1 MFQHKWN
8 ISGEKWKFFLKCKNC
23 LSFDLIWFLHSFF
36 WQEKKYRNQLLL
48 VNSLIFFSR
57 LTGTLKMYVRK
68 YFKPFEHVISY
79 QSITWNKVLALAK
92 VRNAD
97 FVVNISL
104 LQSTLLLHTSKVYY
118 ILNEWHLAVF
128 YFIIIIRCRS
138 FLDACVCES
147 EKDYFMKI
155 LSKYEIKKEKNLLN
169 D

>member
-1 MFQHKWN
+1 MQESQPI
-8 ISGEKWKFFLKCKNC
+8 ISGEF
-23 LSFDLIWFLHSFF
+23 SD
-36 WQEKKYRNQLLL
+36 
-48 VNSLIFFSR
+48 FFSQDWLR
-57 LTGTLKMYVRK
+57 HSKCMCK

-128 YFIIIIRCRS
+128 YFIIIIHRLPLLFF
-138 FLDACVCES
+138 FLMCVRLFREIS
-147 EKDYFMKI
+147 QKYMK
-155 LSKYEIKKEKNLLN
+155 LRMKEKNLLN

>member
-1 MFQHKWN
+1 MGFIFKHIAGTFHQAFRYLFISYYWCFN
-8 ISGEKWKFFLKCKNC
+8 INEISVVKNGSFFLKCKNC

-104 LQSTLLLHTSKVYY
+104 LQSTLLLHNIHQKCTTY
-118 ILNEWHLAVF
+118 
-128 YFIIIIRCRS
+128 
-138 FLDACVCES
+138 
-147 EKDYFMKI
+147 
-155 LSKYEIKKEKNLLN
+155 
-169 D
+169 

>member
-1 MFQHKWN
+1 M
-8 ISGEKWKFFLKCKNC
+8 
-23 LSFDLIWFLHSFF
+23 FF
-36 WQEKKYRNQLLL
+36 WCEKKIHQILKKPWILW
-48 VNSLIFFSR
+48 FFFFQDR
-57 LTGTLKMYVRK
+57 LRHSKCMCK

-128 YFIIIIRCRS
+128 YFIIIIYLLS
-138 FLDACVCES
+138 IFFFLMCVRLFREIS
-147 EKDYFMKI
+147 QKYMK
-155 LSKYEIKKEKNLLN
+155 LRMKEKNLLN

>member
-1 MFQHKWN
+1 MKKKIHQILKKPWILWFFFQDRLRH
-8 ISGEKWKFFLKCKNC
+8 SKCMC
-23 LSFDLIWFLHSFF
+23 
-36 WQEKKYRNQLLL
+36 
-48 VNSLIFFSR
+48 
-57 LTGTLKMYVRK
+57 K

-128 YFIIIIRCRS
+128 YFIIIIHRLPLL
-138 FLDACVCES
+138 FFFDVCEIIS
-147 EKDYFMKI
+147 WN
-155 LSKYEIKKEKNLLN
+155 LSKIYEIKNERKELAQWLKSTYSSPHEKLLIKIEGHHHFQVLN
-169 D
+169 GLLI

>member
-1 MFQHKWN
+1 M
-8 ISGEKWKFFLKCKNC
+8 WKKN
-23 LSFDLIWFLHSFF
+23 SSDS
-36 WQEKKYRNQLLL
+36 QET
-48 VNSLIFFSR
+48 VNSLIFFQDR
-57 LTGTLKMYVRK
+57 LRHSKCMCK

-128 YFIIIIRCRS
+128 YFIIIIIHRLPLL
-138 FLDACVCES
+138 FFFDVCEIIS
-147 EKDYFMKI
+147 WN
-155 LSKYEIKKEKNLLN
+155 LSKIYEIKNERKELAQWLKSTYSSPHEKLLIKIEGHHHFQVLN
-169 D
+169 GLLI

>member
-1 MFQHKWN
+1 MK
-8 ISGEKWKFFLKCKNC
+8 KKF
-23 LSFDLIWFLHSFF
+23 I
-36 WQEKKYRNQLLL
+36 R
-48 VNSLIFFSR
+48 FSR
-57 LTGTLKMYVRK
+57 NREFSDFFFQDWLRHSKCMCK

-128 YFIIIIRCRS
+128 YFIIIIHRLS
-138 FLDACVCES
+138 LFFFDVCEIIS
-147 EKDYFMKI
+147 WN
-155 LSKYEIKKEKNLLN
+155 LSKIYEIKNERKELAQWLKSTYSSPYKY
-169 D
+169 

>member
-1 MFQHKWN
+1 M
-8 ISGEKWKFFLKCKNC
+8 WKKN
-23 LSFDLIWFLHSFF
+23 SSDS
-36 WQEKKYRNQLLL
+36 QET
-48 VNSLIFFSR
+48 VNSLIFFQDR
-57 LTGTLKMYVRK
+57 LRHSKCMCK

-128 YFIIIIRCRS
+128 YFIIIIHRLPLL
-138 FLDACVCES
+138 FFFMCVRFFREIS
-147 EKDYFMKI
+147 QKYMK
-155 LSKYEIKKEKNLLN
+155 LRMKEKNLLN